1 MCLPRRD
8 ARDNCDHHDV
18 ADVARCSRRHR
29 IGGAP
34 DACPLH
40 FHDDRIKAQTRQ
52 ITPYINA
59 KPLRLNTPIAIPTGL
74 TVPEMIEYTS
84 KASARPTSNAVV
96 PTLTTMGIVLPVLD
110 LYTRPNTTPLTVIRT
125 PAPLRS
131 RPPGPAQS
139 SG

>member
-29 IGGAP
+29 IGAAP

-40 FHDDRIKAQTRQ
+40 FHDDPIKAQTRQ

-59 KPLRLNTPIAIPTGL
+59 KPLRLNTPVAMPTGGTGVNGAGDDRIHEQSQRQTNKQRRGPNL
-74 TVPEMIEYTS
+74 NHHGNCVACIGLVH
-84 KASARPTSNAVV
+84 KA
-96 PTLTTMGIVLPVLD
+96 
-110 LYTRPNTTPLTVIRT
+110 
-125 PAPLRS
+125 
-131 RPPGPAQS
+131 
-139 SG
+139 